1 MIKTFFLIFGAS
13 GSGKTSLAHS
23 LMLMNPDNFCICE
36 ADSYFYDNKGHYNFN
51 PSKLGAAHASCQKRF
66 EDALKADTQLVIVS
80 NTSTTAKERK
90 IYVDKA
96 AEYGYTTHVV
106 LVERHLGTKSVHNVP
121 QETLDRQVANL
132 RNSIQF

>member
-1 MIKTFFLIFGAS
+1 MTKTFFLIAGAS
-13 GSGKTSLAHS
+13 GSGKTTLAKT
-23 LMLMNPDNFCICE
+23 LTDMYPDSFCICE
-36 ADSYFYDNKGHYNFN
+36 ADSYFYDKDGKYNFD

-66 EDALKADTQLVIVS
+66 ENALKTDTQLVIVS

-106 LVERHLGTKSVHNVP
+106 VVERHLGTKSVHNVP

-132 RNSIQF
+132 RQSIQF